1 MTDLQ
6 STIRAL
12 HQNARQQTS
21 VAFSTSFTDRERA
34 EFSERGAGHRAS
46 SSKASTPNM
55 NRTISRIFVRL
66 GPFRLLP

>member
-34 EFSERGAGHRAS
+34 RELRRLRTEARALERTKTAL
-46 SSKASTPNM
+46 KTEEQ
-55 NRTISRIFVRL
+55 SR
-66 GPFRLLP
+66 